1 MTRRKKSRSATVSL
15 PLILVAS
22 VFGQEPQIRPSPALP
37 ENILGPQLI
46 VWSRLQK
53 PQPVPEPLPEQQQQP
68 RQQQP
73 RQTGNT
79 QDQQQP
85 SAQTFTGTIMKD
97 GAKYILKESR
107 GTSYQLDD
115 QNGAKQYDGKHVKL
129 VGNLDASTGTL
140 HVSSIQLIS

>member
-1 MTRRKKSRSATVSL
+1 
-15 PLILVAS
+15 
-22 VFGQEPQIRPSPALP
+22 
-37 ENILGPQLI
+37 
-46 VWSRLQK
+46 
-53 PQPVPEPLPEQQQQP
+53 VPEPLPEQQQQP
-68 RQQQP
+68 RQHQ
-73 RQTGNT
+73 QTGNT

-129 VGNLDASTGTL
+129 VGNLDASNGTL